1 MHDLI
6 ATLIARFRDLAA
18 VTDASGNLMYLSP
31 VARRLLGVAPEADV
45 TKQNIHAVLCSGNNG
60 FSANPDSDDRMPEPE
75 PEGRPIFGSI
85 MALHE
90 QDGRIGGFSY
100 RLHPDAQKSDFQPGP
115 MMQQQPNGQ
124 TGAAGENKV
133 PDRSAHAGIL
143 QQIEIS
149 QVFSALAEPVIV
161 YDPAGTPVMANPAAI
176 HMMGF
181 DPTGMPWRRFIQKKV
196 LLYPNN
202 RAVPFDQLPCSRAL
216 AGEKVRDEKFIRTDA
231 QGRERTYE
239 FNAVPLLHQGRITGA
254 VTVVR
259 DETERSRLMDQ
270 LETERTALQAI
281 IHSAPEAIIVVD
293 EECRIV
299 MTNPA
304 AREFYQQTPTDRIP
318 GAMGP
323 GYNDSSPPYD
333 PVDLPLARSVFQG
346 EMIVDHELAVDLPE
360 GKCRHVLVNTAP
372 IRNPG
377 GHITGAVGVFHD
389 ITQRKQE
396 RLELEQARTELEK
409 RVAERTAELTR
420 TVETLRE
427 EIEHRKK
434 IEARLQDSQEKLR
447 HFSHRMLHT
456 LEADRQKIA
465 RELHD
470 SLGASL
476 AAIKFSLEEK
486 LSQMPPDPPD
496 HIMSLESI
504 VSYLMT
510 TIKETKRISANL
522 RPTILDDLGLLA
534 TITWFCREFEYFYPH
549 IRVEQQI
556 RIQEENID
564 EPLKI
569 VIYRILQEAMNN
581 AATHANPEN
590 IRLVLEKNGGRI
602 KLAVSD
608 DGKGFDPNARLRASV
623 PISGYGIQGMQ
634 ERASVCGGD
643 FEIHSRPEKG
653 TRVTVSLPRPPDQT
667 C

>member
-6 ATLIARFRDLAA
+6 TTLIARFQDLAA

-31 VARRLLGVAPEADV
+31 AARLLLGVAPEADV
-45 TKQNIHAVLCSGNNG
+45 TKQQIHAVLCSGNNG
-60 FSANPDSDDRMPEPE
+60 FSANPDAEDSVPEPE

-85 MALHE
+85 MVHHA

-100 RLHPDAQKSDFQPGP
+100 QLHPGAQKSVSKPGP
-115 MMQQQPNGQ
+115 VQQQPDGQ
-124 TGAAGENKV
+124 TGAAEKNKA
-133 PDRSAHAGIL
+133 PGRSAHGDIL

-161 YDPAGTPVMANPAAI
+161 YDPAGTPVMANPAAV
-176 HMMGF
+176 HMLGF
-181 DPTGMPWRRFIQKKV
+181 DPTGMPWRIFIQKKV
-196 LLYPNN
+196 LFYPNN
-202 RAVPFDQLPCSRAL
+202 RPVPFDQLPCSRAL
-216 AGEKVRDEKFIRTDA
+216 AGEKVRDEKFIRTDSR
-231 QGRERTYE
+231 GRERTYE

-254 VTVVR
+254 VTVAR

-293 EECRIV
+293 DECRVV

-304 AREFYQQTPTDRIP
+304 ARKFYQQTPTDPIP
-318 GAMGP
+318 GTMGP

-346 EMIVDHELAVDLPE
+346 EMIVDHELAVGLPE
-360 GKCRHVLVNTAP
+360 DKCRHVLVNTAP
-372 IRNPG
+372 IRNPR
-377 GHITGAVGVFHD
+377 GHISGAVGVFRD

-396 RLELEQARTELEK
+396 HLELEQARTELEK
-409 RVAERTAELTR
+409 RVAERTAELTH

-434 IEARLQDSQEKLR
+434 IEARLQDSQEKLQN
-447 HFSHRMLHT
+447 FSHRMLHT

-496 HIMSLESI
+496 HILSLESI

-534 TITWFCREFEYFYPH
+534 TITWFCREFQYFYPH

-556 RIQEENID
+556 RIKEENID

-569 VIYRILQEAMNN
+569 VLYRILQEAMNN
-581 AATHANPEN
+581 AALHADPEN
-590 IRLVLEKNGGRI
+590 IRVALEKNKDRI
-602 KLAVSD
+602 ELVVTD
-608 DGKGFDPNARLRASV
+608 DGKGFDPGSRQGPGNPV
-623 PISGYGIQGMQ
+623 SGQGIQGMK
-634 ERASVCGGD
+634 ERASVCGGKL
-643 FEIHSRPEKG
+643 EIHSRPQKG
-653 TRVTVSLPRPPDQT
+653 TRVTVSMPRPQERS